1 MRIPLIWQNGK
12 VKMNDIKEN
21 WQVIK
26 ETMKKEYNISDISYQ
41 TWVAPLEFYN
51 VTDDVVHIIIP
62 TDLAPALNYI
72 SSKYKSFFQVT
83 ITEMFDHHYEIK
95 FIFEKDAI
103 DLEKRDN
110 STGFTNPVYN
120 INYENANLISK
131 YKFDS
136 FVVGNNN
143 KLAHAAA
150 LAVAESPGEVYNPLY
165 LYGGPGLGKTHLIH
179 SIGHF
184 ILEQNPEKK
193 VLYVTSEEFTNEVIE
208 SIRSGN
214 AASMT
219 KLREKY
225 RTVDVLMIDDI
236 QFIIGKD
243 STQEEFFH
251 TFNTLHSAGK
261 QIILSSDKPPKDM
274 ETLEERFRS
283 RFEWGLIAD
292 IQPPDYE
299 TRMAI
304 LKKNA
309 ENYNKEIDD
318 EVFKY
323 IAENIKSNIRE
334 LEGAFNKIIA
344 FSKLYKVD
352 INLAYTEEALKDVIY
367 PNKPKEITPSL
378 IIEVVAEHFGVSP
391 EDITS
396 KKRNSEFVQPRQV
409 VMYLCRELIDT
420 SLNNIGKLLGKKDHT
435 TVIHGVNKI
444 KEEMTTNEELKNKVD
459 IIRKKIVP

>member
-1 MRIPLIWQNGK
+1 
-12 VKMNDIKEN
+12 MNDIKEN

-184 ILEQNPEKK
+184 ILEQNPEKR
-193 VLYVTSEEFTNEVIE
+193 Y
-208 SIRSGN
+208 
-214 AASMT
+214 SMSPV
-219 KLREKY
+219 R
-225 RTVDVLMIDDI
+225 
-236 QFIIGKD
+236 
-243 STQEEFFH
+243 
-251 TFNTLHSAGK
+251 
-261 QIILSSDKPPKDM
+261 
-274 ETLEERFRS
+274 
-283 RFEWGLIAD
+283 
-292 IQPPDYE
+292 
-299 TRMAI
+299 
-304 LKKNA
+304 
-309 ENYNKEIDD
+309 
-318 EVFKY
+318 
-323 IAENIKSNIRE
+323 
-334 LEGAFNKIIA
+334 
-344 FSKLYKVD
+344 
-352 INLAYTEEALKDVIY
+352 NLQMK
-367 PNKPKEITPSL
+367 
-378 IIEVVAEHFGVSP
+378 
-391 EDITS
+391 
-396 KKRNSEFVQPRQV
+396 
-409 VMYLCRELIDT
+409 
-420 SLNNIGKLLGKKDHT
+420 
-435 TVIHGVNKI
+435 
-444 KEEMTTNEELKNKVD
+444 
-459 IIRKKIVP
+459 

>member
-1 MRIPLIWQNGK
+1 
-12 VKMNDIKEN
+12 MNDIKEN

-103 DLEKRDN
+103 DLENRDN

-251 TFNTLHSAGK
+251 TFNVLHSARK
-261 QIILSSDKPPKDM
+261 QIVLSSDKPPKEL
-274 ETLEERFRS
+274 ETLDERFRS

-304 LKKNA
+304 LRKNA
-309 ENYNKEIDD
+309 ENYDKQIDEEII
-318 EVFKY
+318 KY
-323 IAENIKSNIRE
+323 IATNIKSNIRE

-344 FSKLYKVD
+344 FTRLNKVD
-352 INLAYTEEALKDVIY
+352 LTIESAEEALKDVIY
-367 PNKPKEITPSL
+367 PNKAREITPNL
-378 IIEVVAEHFGVSP
+378 IINVVAEHFGVRP
-391 EDITS
+391 EDIVS

-409 VMYLCRELIDT
+409 VMYLCRELT
-420 SLNNIGKLLGKKDHT
+420 NVSQVNIGKILGKKDHT
-435 TVIHGVNKI
+435 TVIHGVKKIEAEMQNSEEFRNKI
-444 KEEMTTNEELKNKVD
+444 NVIM
-459 IIRKKIVP
+459 KKLS